1 MYDLIIWFN
10 GTNKP
15 IRSVSG
21 PFFYV
26 YAKLRGWLRTCL
38 GRRGREGKPQNSGD
52 LTTNEIIFQSP
63 QYNDISWW
71 TFGFLFLVF
80 FYVFKVHVRIHH
92 DRSPDDG
99 VGIVIFTWYHFYFI
113 TSNSEFYGQ
122 ISYILT
128 GGCRKYSY
136 EMI

>member
-1 MYDLIIWFN
+1 MVQ
-10 GTNKP
+10 TNLLEVYLNHFFMCTLNYAGVWGP
-15 IRSVSG
+15 VLGSG
-21 PFFYV
+21 
-26 YAKLRGWLRTCL
+26 G
-38 GRRGREGKPQNSGD
+38 GRESPRIQAIWRQTKLFFRAHNIMTLVGEHSG
-52 LTTNEIIFQSP
+52 FC
-63 QYNDISWW
+63 
-71 TFGFLFLVF
+71 FCFF

-99 VGIVIFTWYHFYFI
+99 VGIVIFTWYHFYYI

-128 GGCRKYSY
+128 GSCRKYSY